1 MNARTVLSVV
11 GSVALIGAA
20 LVAVFLS
27 FGFNR
32 PGATAPESGSP
43 PADGT
48 VDSRAEPA
56 RVTVTQARRATLIGT
71 VRLNG
76 QVEAANRVKVYP
88 DVGGT
93 VGRIEVTEGQ
103 YVALDQPLLYI
114 DPSRPGA
121 EFQDSPVR
129 APIAGTVVSIDV
141 ERGAEV
147 QAAMA
152 LVTVSSLDRLRV
164 DIEIPERYASRV
176 ERGMSATFESFALRN
191 GEYRGVVVSVEPT
204 IDPASRSK
212 RVEVRVD
219 GSRDGLEPGMFVSVG
234 LPLDRAEGVVA
245 VPFRA
250 LIQEGGNEYVY
261 TVEDGAARRVA
272 VRTGIIAQDR
282 VEVVS
287 GLDAGQAVV
296 TEGHQELRPGRPVR
310 VIEEEPSQ
318 GGAGE

>member
-1 MNARTVLSVV
+1 V
-11 GSVALIGAA
+11 LIGAA
-20 LVAVFLS
+20 LFAVFLS
-27 FGFNR
+27 FGFAP
-32 PGATAPESGSP
+32 PGAAAPDGAAPDGAAPESGSP
-43 PADGT
+43 QSDET
-48 VDSRAEPA
+48 DDSRAEPA
-56 RVTVTQARRATLIGT
+56 RVSVTQAERATLVGT

-76 QVEAANRVKVYP
+76 EVEAANRVQVYP

-93 VGRIEVTEGQ
+93 VRRIEVTEGQ
-103 YVALDQPLLYI
+103 YVELDQPLLYI

-129 APIAGTVVSIDV
+129 TPIAGTVVSIDV

-147 QAAMA
+147 QPAMP

-164 DIEIPERYASRV
+164 EIEIPERYASRV
-176 ERGMSATFESFALRN
+176 RRGMSATFESFAVSG
-191 GEYRGVVVSVEPT
+191 GEYRGAVISVEPT

-212 RVEVRVD
+212 QVELRID
-219 GSRDGLEPGMFVSVG
+219 GAGDGLEPGMFVSVG
-234 LPLDRAEGVVA
+234 LPLDRVEEAVS

-250 LIQEGGNEYVY
+250 IVQEGGNEYVY
-261 TVEDGAARRVA
+261 TVEEGAARRVA

-287 GLDAGQAVV
+287 GLEAGQTVV
-296 TEGHQELRPGRPVR
+296 TEGHQELRPGRPVS
-310 VIEEEPSQ
+310 VVEEEPSQ

>member
-1 MNARTVLSVV
+1 V
-11 GSVALIGAA
+11 LIGAA
-20 LVAVFLS
+20 LFAVFVS
-27 FGFNR
+27 FGFAP
-32 PGATAPESGSP
+32 PGAAAPGGTTPEPGP
-43 PADGT
+43 PRSDETGDT
-48 VDSRAEPA
+48 RAEPA
-56 RVTVTQARRATLIGT
+56 RVSVTRAGRATLIGT

-76 QVEAANRVKVYP
+76 EVEAANRVQVYP

-93 VGRIEVTEGQ
+93 VRRIEVTEGR
-103 YVALDQPLLYI
+103 YVELDQPLLYI

-147 QAAMA
+147 QPATPLA
-152 LVTVSSLDRLRV
+152 TVSSLDRLRV
-164 DIEIPERYASRV
+164 EIEIPERYASRV
-176 ERGMSATFESFALRN
+176 RRGMSATFESFAVRED
-191 GEYRGVVVSVEPT
+191 GYRGAVVSVEPT

-212 RVEVRVD
+212 QVKLRID
-219 GSRDGLEPGMFVSVG
+219 GGGDGLEPGMFVSVG
-234 LPLDRAEGVVA
+234 LPLDRVEEAVS

-250 LIQEGGNEYVY
+250 IVQEGGNEYVY

-287 GLDAGQAVV
+287 GLEAGKTVV
-296 TEGHQELRPGRPVR
+296 TEGHQELRPGRPVS
-310 VIEEEPSQ
+310 VVEEEPSQ
-318 GGAGE
+318 RGAGE